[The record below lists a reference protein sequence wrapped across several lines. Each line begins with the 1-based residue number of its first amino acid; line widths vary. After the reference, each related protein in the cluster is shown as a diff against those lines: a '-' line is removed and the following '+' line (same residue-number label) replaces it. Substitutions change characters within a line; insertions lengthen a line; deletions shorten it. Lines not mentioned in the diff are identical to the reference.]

1 MIGSVRAR
9 LTLAVALVVG
19 AIALLAALLVPRMVR
34 DGLVDA
40 RLDAQRDL
48 EAEFVGGFVT
58 TVDVGQIDTLGLTAL
73 IGPDIAALVEGL
85 DEVDALTAMRGYD
98 TDDALYVLTGPEL
111 VATISADGLVKVEP
125 LDAIDAE
132 QAVVSADRLEQ
143 LAFDYGVIDPFEFLG
158 PFGAD
163 GLPVLDGTINELLGF
178 DFSLGDVIDPSLF
191 ENLPGFEP
199 GSSDV
204 PPDIADALLDEFTA
218 FADQDLV
225 SATEL
230 LGAPSETTVGTRT
243 IDGRPRI
250 LTASLDGIDGSVD
263 RVRTLLWV
271 GLPIAVLS
279 AAMLT
284 WLLAGRSLRP
294 VAAITDQTRK
304 IRSTTLHERVPVPS
318 SHDEIAAL
326 ATEMNTMLDR
336 VQHEDER
343 RRRFVSDASHELRSP
358 IASIRAQAEAE
369 LADTDHR
376 AADPDLATGVLAEAE
391 RLGTL
396 VDDLLSLARHDEQL
410 APPGQ
415 PVDLDDVVYTEA
427 SRPRRVPVDVS
438 AVSAGQ
444 VTGRPGELVR
454 MVTHL
459 LDNAARHAASQV
471 VVSLSS
477 GDDEV
482 RLVVDDDGTGIAPD
496 DRARI
501 FERFTRL
508 DEARTRDRGGA
519 GLGLAVVHAIV
530 RSAGGTIE
538 VGTSPSGGARF
549 VVTLPAGD

>member
-9 LTLAVALVVG
+9 LTLSVALVVS
-19 AIALLAALLVPRMVR
+19 AIALLAALLAPRMVR
-34 DGLVDA
+34 DGLIDE

-48 EAEFVGGFVT
+48 EAEYVGGFVT
-58 TVDVGQIDTLGLTAL
+58 TVDVGEIDALGLTAL

-85 DEVDALTAMRGYD
+85 DEVGALAAMRGYD
-98 TDDALYVLTGPEL
+98 PDGGLYVLTGPEL
-111 VATISADGLVKVEP
+111 VATVSADGLVKVGP
-125 LDAIDAE
+125 LDTLDPDR
-132 QAVVSADRLEQ
+132 AVISADRLEQ
-143 LAFDYGVIDPFEFLG
+143 LAFDYGVVDPFEFVD

-163 GLPVLDGTINELLGF
+163 GLPVLDLDELLG
-178 DFSLGDVIDPSLF
+178 FSLGDVIDPSLF
-191 ENLPGFEP
+191 DGLPGFEP
-199 GSSDV
+199 GSGDV
-204 PPDIADALLDEFTA
+204 PPAIVDALLDEFTVLT
-218 FADQDLV
+218 DQDLV

-230 LGAPSETTVGTRT
+230 LDAPGETTVGTRT

-369 LADTDHR
+369 LADTDRR
-376 AADPDLATGVLAEAE
+376 AADLATGVLAEAE

-396 VDDLLSLARHDEQL
+396 VDDLVSLARHDEQL

-444 VTGRPGELVR
+444 VTGRPDELAR

-471 VVSLSS
+471 VVSLKS
-477 GDDEV
+477 GHDGV
-482 RLVVDDDGTGIAPD
+482 RLIVDDDGTGIAPD

-508 DEARTRDRGGA
+508 DDARTRDRGGA
-519 GLGLAVVHAIV
+519 GLGLAVVHAV
-530 RSAGGTIE
+530 VGSAGGTIE
-538 VGTSPSGGARF
+538 VDTSPAGGARF
-549 VVTLPAGD
+549 VVTLPAGS

>member
-9 LTLAVALVVG
+9 LTLSVALVVS
-19 AIALLAALLVPRMVR
+19 AIALLAALLAPRMVR
-34 DGLVDA
+34 DGLIDE

-48 EAEFVGGFVT
+48 EAEYVGGFVT
-58 TVDVGQIDTLGLTAL
+58 TVDVGEIDALGLTAL

-85 DEVDALTAMRGYD
+85 DEVGALAEMRGYD
-98 TDDALYVLTGPEL
+98 PDGGLYVLTGPEL
-111 VATISADGLVKVEP
+111 VATVSADGLVKVGP
-125 LDAIDAE
+125 LDTLDPDR
-132 QAVVSADRLEQ
+132 AVISADRLEQ
-143 LAFDYGVIDPFEFLG
+143 LAFDYGVVDPFEFVD

-163 GLPVLDGTINELLGF
+163 GLPVLDLDELLG
-178 DFSLGDVIDPSLF
+178 FSLGDVIDPSLF
-191 ENLPGFEP
+191 DGLPGFEP
-199 GSSDV
+199 GSGDV
-204 PPDIADALLDEFTA
+204 PPAIVDALLDEFTVLT
-218 FADQDLV
+218 DQDLV

-230 LGAPSETTVGTRT
+230 LDAPGETTVGTRT

-369 LADTDHR
+369 LADTDRR
-376 AADPDLATGVLAEAE
+376 AADLATGVLAEAE

-396 VDDLLSLARHDEQL
+396 VDDLVSLARHDEQL

-444 VTGRPGELVR
+444 VTGRPDELAR

-471 VVSLSS
+471 VVSLKS
-477 GDDEV
+477 GHDGV
-482 RLVVDDDGTGIAPD
+482 RLIVDDDGTGIAPD

-508 DEARTRDRGGA
+508 DDARTRDRGGA
-519 GLGLAVVHAIV
+519 GLGLAVVHAV
-530 RSAGGTIE
+530 VGSAGGTIE
-538 VGTSPSGGARF
+538 VDTSPAGGARF
-549 VVTLPAGD
+549 VVILPAGS